1 MEQYRCLVCDSKNI
15 GTFLDF
21 GLTALANKF
30 PTAAELSVAEPHY
43 PLELGFCHGCGHVQ
57 LTAQVPPGEMFED
70 YLYVSGASETLKAH
84 FSDLARILTD
94 RHGLGTDDLVI
105 DVGCNDAT
113 LLGCFRAQGVRTLGV
128 DPARN
133 LATLA
138 GPQGIERHCGFFD
151 ARSAAEIA
159 ARWGRA
165 KLITATNTFS
175 HIPDLAG
182 FIRGLDLALA
192 PGGTFVV
199 EAHYLVDFLEQAAF
213 DTVYHE
219 HVSYWALGPMQR
231 LFERHGMEVVR
242 AERLPIH
249 HGQLRASVQRRG
261 EGTVDASVGER
272 LADERAQQIDRIE
285 TWQGFAAHARRVKA
299 DLVGRLRALR
309 RAGQR
314 VAGYGAPA
322 KASTLLEFLEIGP
335 DLVEVLVDRSPL
347 KQGRYTPGTH
357 IPIVAPDWIEQ
368 HHPDVLLLLA
378 WNFAAEIVAQQAAF
392 LQGGGRFLLPLPE
405 VHMLGPEAPTGP
417 REHSGSHPAE
427 LLAMR

>member
-1 MEQYRCLVCDSKNI
+1 MERFRCLVCRSEDVE
-15 GTFLDF
+15 TFLDF
-21 GLTALANKF
+21 GSSALANKF
-30 PTAAELSVAEPHY
+30 PTAAELAQPEPRH
-43 PLELGFCHGCGHVQ
+43 PLCLGFCHGCGHVQ
-57 LTAQVPPGEMFED
+57 LTAQVPPSAMFED
-70 YLYVSGASETLKAH
+70 YLYISSASETLKAH
-84 FSDLARILTD
+84 FADLAQTLTE
-94 RHGLGTDDLVI
+94 RCGLGAADLVI
-105 DVGCNDAT
+105 DIGCNDAT
-113 LLGCFRAQGVRTLGV
+113 LLRCFRALGVRTLGV

-133 LATLA
+133 LAQRA
-138 GPQGIERHCGFFD
+138 DAQGIERHCGFFD
-151 ARSAAEIA
+151 AQSAAEIV

-165 KLITATNTFS
+165 KLITATNTFP
-175 HIPDLAG
+175 HIPDLGG
-182 FIRGLDLALA
+182 FVRGIDRALA
-192 PGGTFVV
+192 PGGVFVV

-261 EGTVDASVGER
+261 EGTVDATIEER
-272 LADERAQQIDRIE
+272 LADERAHQIARIE
-285 TWQGFAAHARRVKA
+285 TWRGFAAHARRVKA
-299 DLVGRLRALR
+299 DLLERLRTLR
-309 RAGQR
+309 RAGRR

-378 WNFAAEIVAQQAAF
+378 WNFADEIIAQQAAF
-392 LQGGGRFLLPLPE
+392 LEGGGRFLLPLPE
-405 VHMLGPEAPTGP
+405 VRMHPPELAP
-417 REHSGSHPAE
+417 A
-427 LLAMR
+427 